1 MNFFL
6 KKIFERNPFKKVY
19 FPLKI
24 RILVIIIFPVISYP
38 FLILYFNK
46 YQEILITSEFKA
58 MERQGLTFAK
68 AIGIAENQY
77 GLIEKNRISGAA
89 LKTLLSS
96 NDKNFELKATLFNT
110 KGELVAD
117 SDARY
122 FSSKVEINQL
132 PIFEDKTSILMPH

>member
-1 MNFFL
+1 
-6 KKIFERNPFKKVY
+6 
-19 FPLKI
+19 
-24 RILVIIIFPVISYP
+24 
-38 FLILYFNK
+38 
-46 YQEILITSEFKA
+46 

-132 PIFEDKTSILMPH
+132 PIFEDKNSLEKILKICKKDIKNYFSAYKFNEI